1 MLEHVSLIDC
11 RDFALSESYQGF
23 KLTVHTIRCVLNA
36 TLFKKELP
44 ANEKLQVLRN
54 LTGINAAFH
63 ISATH
68 LIDIFDGYIA
78 LTVRDRKTC
87 ALVLINSES
96 S

>member
-1 MLEHVSLIDC
+1 MTSPCLK
-11 RDFALSESYQGF
+11 ATQGF
-23 KLTVHTIRCVLNA
+23 KLTVHTTRCVLNA
-36 TLFKKELP
+36 TLFKKGLP
-44 ANEKLQVLRN
+44 ANEKLQVLRD

-87 ALVLINSES
+87 TSVPIS
-96 S
+96 STSS